1 MIKISRK
8 EDCCG
13 CAVCADICPKNCI
26 TMKPDEKGFLYPEAD
41 AEKCIECHM
50 CERACPVSEPLRPE
64 YKPVMYALQNS
75 DERVRMES
83 TSGGAFTLIAE
94 WVLDRGG
101 SVIGAAFDDKFL
113 VLHRMED
120 SWEGIADFR
129 GSKYVQSSTEGI
141 YRTAEEELKK
151 GRWVCFSGTPC
162 QINGLK
168 KFLRKEYEKL
178 VTADLACHGVTSP
191 LFFKKY
197 LDYHREKAGADIT
210 SVLFREKYY
219 GYGFST
225 MKIGFSDGS
234 CYRAGMETDLLL
246 RSFFLDLNTRESC
259 HACRF
264 KTVDHVSDFTLF
276 DGWHVGKYRKD
287 MEDDRGT
294 TLCIV
299 QSEKGARI
307 FDEIRSR
314 CTYAEVP
321 VERGVALDGSMLVKS
336 TTANPRR
343 EEFFADIRK
352 MSVPEIQ
359 KKYYPV
365 TVKRKVLSVIKPAV
379 YKMGLFK
386 LYMKMKEKA
395 GKK

>member
-1 MIKISRK
+1 MIKVSRK

-13 CAVCADICPKNCI
+13 CSVCADICPKNCI
-26 TMKPDEKGFLYPEAD
+26 SMKPDEKGFLYPEAD
-41 AEKCIECHM
+41 AQQCVECRM
-50 CERACPVSEPLRPE
+50 CEQVCPVSGPLKSSHE
-64 YKPVMYALQNS
+64 PVMYALQNR
-75 DERVRMES
+75 DETVRKES

-94 WVLDRGG
+94 WTAARGG
-101 SVIGAAFDDKFL
+101 CVIGAAFDGHFA
-113 VLHRMED
+113 VVHRAED
-120 SWEGIADFR
+120 SREKIAEFR
-129 GSKYVQSSTEGI
+129 GSKYVQSRTEGI
-141 YRTAEEELKK
+141 YRTAEKELKK

-162 QINGLK
+162 QVNGLK
-168 KFLRKEYEKL
+168 KFLGKEYDKL
-178 VTADLACHGVTSP
+178 VTVDLACHGVTSP

-197 LDYHREKAGADIT
+197 LEYHREKAGADIT

-234 CYRAGMETDLLL
+234 CYRAGMETDILL

-264 KTVDHVSDFTLF
+264 KTVRHVSDFTLF
-276 DGWHVGKYRKD
+276 DGWHAEKYRKG

-307 FDEIRSR
+307 FDEIRSG
-314 CTYAEVP
+314 CTSAEVP
-321 VERGVALDGSMLVKS
+321 VERGVALDGSMLVRS

-343 EEFFADIRK
+343 EEFFRDILQ

-359 KKYYPV
+359 KKYYPI
-365 TVKRKVLSVIKPAV
+365 TGKRKILSAVKPLA
-379 YKMGLFK
+379 YRMGLFR

>member
-26 TMKPDEKGFLYPEAD
+26 AMKPDEKGFLYPEAD
-41 AEKCIECHM
+41 AEKCIECRM
-50 CERACPVSEPLRPE
+50 CERACPVSEPLRSAYE
-64 YKPVMYALQNS
+64 PVMYALQNS

-94 WVLDRGG
+94 WVLGRGG

-113 VLHRMED
+113 VVHRMED
-120 SWEGIADFR
+120 SRAGIAGFR

-141 YRTAEEELKK
+141 YRTAGGELEK

-168 KFLRKEYEKL
+168 KFLGKEYEKL
-178 VTADLACHGVTSP
+178 VTVDLACHGVTSP

-197 LDYHREKAGADIT
+197 LEYHREKARADIT

-225 MKIGFSDGS
+225 MRIGFSDGS

-259 HACRF
+259 HACHF

-276 DGWHVGKYRKD
+276 DGWHAGKYRKD

-314 CTYAEVP
+314 CTYTKVP
-321 VERGVALDGSMLVKS
+321 VGQGVALDGSMLVKS
-336 TTANPRR
+336 TTANPKR
-343 EEFFADIRK
+343 EEFFTDVLQ

-359 KKYYPV
+359 KKYYPDKN
-365 TVKRKVLSVIKPAV
+365 KRKVRSKIKRAA

-386 LYMKMKEKA
+386 FYMKMKGKA